1 MKDTQFILEIIKE
14 LRADAS
20 LNYKKEVLARYSD
33 YEPFKE
39 FLIRVYNP
47 RINYYMKKIPDVIS
61 YEMKE
66 QNTYDLYNT
75 LDALSLRLVT
85 GTMASNLVRDFLL
98 NANQTV
104 RELFELVI
112 GRDIRAGVGV
122 GIINEVYKGL
132 IEDTFYQRCSK
143 LDEKTLERFDAI
155 PDGFLTQAKLDG
167 IFSYIIKANDTVYM
181 LTRAGTV
188 WTSDSLKEDMLK
200 CSDGVYIGEGL
211 IYKDGK
217 PLDRKTGNGLINKFI
232 KRETT
237 LESLQ
242 NKIDT
247 VLNSGRYLTGKN
259 LKISEEIKQ
268 KEQEFAEI
276 DKAIHFVIWDSLT
289 LPEFEEGVSTRT
301 YTERFGEAIKA
312 TFMTSKLKPVPS
324 YRVYSMKEA
333 QAIADEYI
341 SNGGEGAIVKKLDTI
356 WKDGT
361 SKDMVKIKAVL
372 DADLL
377 CVDVEEGSGKYKGK
391 VGALVLETS
400 CGRLRVKVGTGLND
414 LDRAKPFD
422 FYIGKV
428 IEIQYNEFIKSK
440 SKTTD
445 SLFLPRFIEVREDK
459 NTTTGYEEIVGCI
472 NLKEIKW

>member
-1 MKDTQFILEIIKE
+1 MDASNIILGIIKE
-14 LRADAS
+14 LRQDSS
-20 LNYKKEVLARYSD
+20 LNYKKDILRKYSD
-33 YEPFKE
+33 YVPFQK
-39 FLIRVYNP
+39 FLVYVYNP
-47 RINYYMKKIPDVIS
+47 RVNYFMKNLPNVLS
-61 YEMKE
+61 YGQTE
-66 QNTYDLYNT
+66 QNISEMY
-75 LDALSLRLVT
+75 SLLEQLKQREIT
-85 GTMASNLVRDFLL
+85 GNQAQEVVREYLL
-98 NANQTV
+98 NTNQV
-104 RELFELVI
+104 IRELFELVI

-132 IEDTFYQRCSK
+132 IEEIPYCRCSK
-143 LDEKTLERFDAI
+143 LDEKTLERFDTM
-155 PDGFLTQAKLDG
+155 PEGFLTQAKLDG
-167 IFSYIIKANDTVYM
+167 QFSYIIKEDDIVYM

-188 WTSDSLKEDMLK
+188 WTSESLKEDMVK
-200 CSDGVYIGEGL
+200 CPDGVYIGEAL
-211 IYKDGK
+211 IYREGR

-242 NKIDT
+242 EKLNKG
-247 VLNSGRYLTGKN
+247 NPKS
-259 LKISEEIKQ
+259 LKELETKRL
-268 KEQEFAEI
+268 EFAEI
-276 DKAIHFVIWDSLT
+276 DKALHFVIWDSLT
-289 LPEFEEGVSTRT
+289 LEEFEEGLSTRP

-333 QAIADEYI
+333 QAIADEFI
-341 SNGGEGAIVKKLDTI
+341 LEGGEGAIVKKLDTI

-361 SKDMVKIKAVL
+361 SKDMLKIKAVL
-372 DADLL
+372 DADLV

-422 FYIGKV
+422 YYIGKV

-440 SKTTD
+440 SKSTD
-445 SLFLPRFIEVREDK
+445 SLFLPRFVEVREDK
-459 NTTTGYEEIVGCI
+459 NTATSYEEIA
-472 NLKEIKW
+472 L

>member
-1 MKDTQFILEIIKE
+1 MKDAQIILEIIKE
-14 LRADAS
+14 LRADNS

-47 RINYYMKKIPDVIS
+47 RVNYYMRKIPDIVS
-61 YEMKE
+61 YGMKE
-66 QNTYDLYNT
+66 QDLSGLRDVLNV
-75 LDALSLRLVT
+75 LSGRMAT
-85 GTMASNLVRDFLL
+85 GAEAINYVRNFLL
-98 NANQTV
+98 EANQTI
-104 RELFELVI
+104 RELFELAI

-122 GIINEVYKGL
+122 GIINEVYKDL
-132 IEDTFYQRCSK
+132 IEEIPYCRCGK
-143 LDEKTLERFDAI
+143 LDEKALERFDSM
-155 PDGFLTQAKLDG
+155 PEGFLAQAKLDG
-167 IFSYIIKANDTVYM
+167 VCNYIIKEGNEVYM
-181 LTRAGTV
+181 LTRAGTA
-188 WTSDSLKEDMLK
+188 WSSDSLKEDMVK

-232 KRETT
+232 KREDVLILLKEKMEVNFNKPKAYAKLN
-237 LESLQ
+237 LELS
-242 NKIDT
+242 NRCIE
-247 VLNSGRYLTGKN
+247 N
-259 LKISEEIKQ
+259 E
-268 KEQEFAEI
+268 EI
-276 DKAIHFVIWDSLT
+276 DKNLHFVIWDSLT
-289 LPEFEEGVSTRT
+289 LEEFKEGLSTRP

-312 TFMTSKLKPVPS
+312 TFMTTKLKPVPS

-341 SNGGEGAIVKKLDTI
+341 SEGGEGAIVKKLDTI

-391 VGALVLETS
+391 VGALVLETV
-400 CGRLRVKVGTGLND
+400 CGKLRVKVGTGLTD

-422 FYIGKV
+422 YYIGKV

-440 SKTTD
+440 SKNTD

-459 NTTTGYEEIVGCI
+459 NVATSYEEIVG
-472 NLKEIKW
+472 

>member
-1 MKDTQFILEIIKE
+1 MKDTQVILEIIKE

-47 RINYYMKKIPDVIS
+47 RINYYMKKIPAMNC
-61 YEMKE
+61 YETKE
-66 QNTYDLYNT
+66 QDMSGLRDVLNVLSGRMATGN
-75 LDALSLRLVT
+75 DAI
-85 GTMASNLVRDFLL
+85 NYVRNFLL
-98 NANQTV
+98 EANQTV
-104 RELFELVI
+104 RELFELAI

-143 LDEKTLERFDAI
+143 LDEKTLERFDTI

-167 IFSYIIKANDTVYM
+167 IFNYIIKANDTVYM

-188 WTSDSLKEDMLK
+188 WASDNLKEDMIK
-200 CSDGVYIGEGL
+200 CSDGVYIGEAL

-242 NKIDT
+242 SKIDA

-276 DKAIHFVIWDSLT
+276 DKALHFVIWDSLT
-289 LPEFEEGVSTRT
+289 LQEFKEGLSTRP

-312 TFMTSKLKPVPS
+312 TFMTSKLKPVSS

-333 QAIADEYI
+333 QAIADDYI

-361 SKDMVKIKAVL
+361 SKDMIKIKAVL

-422 FYIGKV
+422 YYIGKV

-440 SKTTD
+440 SKSTD
-445 SLFLPRFIEVREDK
+445 SLFLPRFVEVREDK
-459 NTTTGYEEIVGCI
+459 NTATSYEEIIG
-472 NLKEIKW
+472 

>member
-1 MKDTQFILEIIKE
+1 MEDTQFILEIIKE

-47 RINYYMKKIPDVIS
+47 RINYYLRKVPDIIS
-61 YEMKE
+61 YGMKE
-66 QNTYDLYNT
+66 QSTHELYGT
-75 LDALSLRLVT
+75 LDALSSRIIT
-85 GTMASNLVRDFLL
+85 GGAAINYVRNFLL
-98 NANQTV
+98 EANQTV
-104 RELFELVI
+104 RELFELAI

-132 IEDTFYQRCSK
+132 VEEIFYQRCSK
-143 LDEKTLERFDAI
+143 LNEKALERFDTM

-167 IFSYIIKANDTVYM
+167 QFSYIIKANDTVTM

-188 WTSDSLKEDMLK
+188 WTSESLKEDMVK
-200 CSDGVYIGEGL
+200 CPNGVYIGEAL
-211 IYKDGK
+211 IYREDR
-217 PLDRKTGNGLINKFI
+217 PLDRKTGNGMITSFI
-232 KRETT
+232 KKESV
-237 LESLQ
+237 LELLKEKMEV
-242 NKIDT
+242 NFDKPKIYAK
-247 VLNSGRYLTGKN
+247 LNLELSNRCIEYEQTDKN
-259 LKISEEIKQ
+259 L
-268 KEQEFAEI
+268 
-276 DKAIHFVIWDSLT
+276 HFVIWDSLT
-289 LPEFEEGVSTRT
+289 LQEFEQGLSTRP
-301 YTERFGEAIKA
+301 YTERFGEAIKV
-312 TFMTSKLKPVPS
+312 TFMASKLKPVPS

-414 LDRAKPFD
+414 LDRVKPFD
-422 FYIGKV
+422 FYVGKV

-440 SKTTD
+440 SKSTD
-445 SLFLPRFIEVREDK
+445 SLFLPRFVEVREDK
-459 NTTTGYEEIVGCI
+459 NTATGYEEIVGWI

>member
-1 MKDTQFILEIIKE
+1 MKDTQVILEIIKE

-61 YEMKE
+61 YGMKE
-66 QNTYDLYNT
+66 QDIYELYTT
-75 LDALSLRLVT
+75 LEALSLRIVT
-85 GTMASNLVRDFLL
+85 GNDAILGVRDFLL
-98 NANQTV
+98 NTNQTI
-104 RELFELVI
+104 RELFELAI

-132 IEDTFYQRCSK
+132 IEEIFYMRCSK
-143 LDEKTLERFDAI
+143 LDEKTLERFDTM

-167 IFSYIIKANDTVYM
+167 QFSYIIKANNTVTM

-188 WTSDSLKEDMLK
+188 WTSNSLKEDMLK
-200 CSDGVYIGEGL
+200 CSDGVYIGEAL
-211 IYKDGK
+211 IYKEGK
-217 PLDRKTGNGLINKFI
+217 PLDRKTGNGMITSFI
-232 KRETT
+232 KKESVLDLLKEKMEVNFDKPKVYAKLN
-237 LESLQ
+237 LELS
-242 NKIDT
+242 NRCIE
-247 VLNSGRYLTGKN
+247 N
-259 LKISEEIKQ
+259 E
-268 KEQEFAEI
+268 EI
-276 DKAIHFVIWDSLT
+276 DKNLHFVIWDSLT
-289 LPEFEEGVSTRT
+289 LEEFKEGLSTRP

-312 TFMTSKLKPVPS
+312 TFMTTKLKPVPS
-324 YRVYSMKEA
+324 FRVYSMKEA

-341 SNGGEGAIVKKLDTI
+341 SEGGEGAIVKKLDTL

-391 VGALVLETS
+391 VGALVLETV
-400 CGRLRVKVGTGLND
+400 CGKLRVKVGTGLTD

-422 FYIGKV
+422 YYIGKV

-440 SKTTD
+440 SKSTD
-445 SLFLPRFIEVREDK
+445 SLFLPRFVEVREDK
-459 NTTTGYEEIVGCI
+459 NTATSYEEIIG
-472 NLKEIKW
+472 

>member
-1 MKDTQFILEIIKE
+1 MDASSIILEIIKE
-14 LRADAS
+14 LRQDSS
-20 LNYKKEVLARYSD
+20 LNYKKDILRKYSD
-33 YEPFKE
+33 YEPFQK
-39 FLIRVYNP
+39 FLVYVYNP
-47 RINYYMKKIPDVIS
+47 RVNYFLKKLPDVIS
-61 YEMKE
+61 YGHGDHSITEMYSLLE
-66 QNTYDLYNT
+66 QLKQ
-75 LDALSLRLVT
+75 REIT
-85 GTMASNLVRDFLL
+85 GNQAQEVVREYLL
-98 NANQTV
+98 NTNQV
-104 RELFELVI
+104 IRELFELAI

-132 IEDTFYQRCSK
+132 IEEIFYQRCSK
-143 LDEKTLERFDAI
+143 LDEKALERFDTM
-155 PDGFLTQAKLDG
+155 PDGFLTQAKADG
-167 IFSYIIKANDTVYM
+167 VFSYIIKANDIVTM

-188 WTSDSLKEDMLK
+188 WTSDNLKEDMLK
-200 CSDGVYIGEGL
+200 CSDGVYIGEAL

-259 LKISEEIKQ
+259 LNISEEIKQ

-276 DKAIHFVIWDSLT
+276 DKALHFVIWDLLT
-289 LPEFEEGVSTRT
+289 LHEFEEGLSTRP

-312 TFMTSKLKPVPS
+312 TFMTSKLKPVSS

-333 QAIADEYI
+333 QAIADDFI
-341 SNGGEGAIVKKLDTI
+341 SEGGEGAIVKKLDTI

-440 SKTTD
+440 SKSTD
-445 SLFLPRFIEVREDK
+445 SLFLPRFVEVREDK
-459 NTTTGYEEIVGCI
+459 NTATSYEEIIG
-472 NLKEIKW
+472 

>member
-1 MKDTQFILEIIKE
+1 MNASNIILGIIKE
-14 LRADAS
+14 LRQDSS
-20 LNYKKEVLARYSD
+20 LNYKKDILRKYSD
-33 YEPFKE
+33 YVPFQK
-39 FLIRVYNP
+39 FLVYIYNP
-47 RINYYMKKIPDVIS
+47 RVNYFMKKLPNVIS
-61 YEMKE
+61 YGHGDHNISKMYSLLE
-66 QNTYDLYNT
+66 QLK
-75 LDALSLRLVT
+75 LREIT
-85 GTMASNLVRDFLL
+85 GNQAQEVVREYLL
-98 NANQTV
+98 NTNQII

-132 IEDTFYQRCSK
+132 IEEIPYMRCSS
-143 LDEKTLERFDAI
+143 LDEKTLERFDTM
-155 PDGFLTQAKLDG
+155 PNGCLTQAKADG
-167 IFSYIIKANDTVYM
+167 VFSYIIKANDIVTM
-181 LTRAGTV
+181 LTRAGTA
-188 WTSDSLKEDMLK
+188 WISDNLKEDMLK
-200 CSDGVYIGEGL
+200 CSDGVYIGEAL
-211 IYKDGK
+211 IYKEGK

-247 VLNSGRYLTGKN
+247 VLTSGRYLTGKN

-276 DKAIHFVIWDSLT
+276 DKALHFVIWDSLT
-289 LPEFEEGVSTRT
+289 LHEFEEGLSTRP

-312 TFMTSKLKPVPS
+312 TFMTSKLKPVSS

-333 QAIADEYI
+333 QAIADDFILE
-341 SNGGEGAIVKKLDTI
+341 GGEGAIVKKLDTI

-361 SKDMVKIKAVL
+361 SKDMLKIKAVL
-372 DADLL
+372 DADLV

-422 FYIGKV
+422 YYIGKV

-440 SKTTD
+440 SKSTD
-445 SLFLPRFIEVREDK
+445 SLFLPRFVEVREDK
-459 NTTTGYEEIVGCI
+459 NTATSYEEIVG
-472 NLKEIKW
+472 

>member
-1 MKDTQFILEIIKE
+1 MKDAQIILEIIKE
-14 LRADAS
+14 LRADNS
-20 LNYKKEVLARYSD
+20 LKYKKEVLARYSD

-47 RINYYMKKIPDVIS
+47 RINYYMRKIPDVIS
-61 YEMKE
+61 YGMKE
-66 QNTYDLYNT
+66 QDLSGLRDVLNV
-75 LDALSLRLVT
+75 LSGRMAT
-85 GTMASNLVRDFLL
+85 GAEAINYVRNFLL
-98 NANQTV
+98 EANQTI
-104 RELFELVI
+104 RELFELAI

-122 GIINEVYKGL
+122 GIINEVYKDL
-132 IEDTFYQRCSK
+132 IEEIPYCRCGK
-143 LDEKTLERFDAI
+143 LDEKTLERFDSM
-155 PDGFLTQAKLDG
+155 PEGFLAQAKLDG
-167 IFSYIIKANDTVYM
+167 VCNYIIKEGNEVYM
-181 LTRAGTV
+181 LTRAGTA
-188 WTSDSLKEDMLK
+188 WSSDSLKEDMVK

-232 KRETT
+232 KREST
-237 LESLQ
+237 LESLEA
-242 NKIDT
+242 K
-247 VLNSGRYLTGKN
+247 LAKAKPNSKQEGNITF
-259 LKISEEIKQ
+259 EIVDKQ
-268 KEQEFAEI
+268 EEFAEI
-276 DKAIHFVIWDSLT
+276 DKNLHFVIWDSLT
-289 LPEFEEGVSTRT
+289 LEEFEEGLSTRP

-312 TFMTSKLKPVPS
+312 TFMTTKLKPVPS

-341 SNGGEGAIVKKLDTI
+341 SEGGEGAIVKKLDTI

-391 VGALVLETS
+391 VGALVLETV
-400 CGRLRVKVGTGLND
+400 CGKLRVKVGTGLTD

-422 FYIGKV
+422 YYIGKV

-440 SKTTD
+440 SKSTD

-459 NTTTGYEEIVGCI
+459 NTATSYEEIVG
-472 NLKEIKW
+472 

>member
-1 MKDTQFILEIIKE
+1 MDASNIILEVIKE
-14 LRADAS
+14 LRQDSS
-20 LNYKKEVLARYSD
+20 LNYKKDILRKYSD
-33 YEPFKE
+33 YVPFQE
-39 FLIRVYNP
+39 FLAYVYNP
-47 RINYYMKKIPDVIS
+47 RINYYIKKIPTIIS
-61 YEMKE
+61 YGHGDHSITEM
-66 QNTYDLYNT
+66 Y
-75 LDALSLRLVT
+75 SLLGQLKQREIT
-85 GTMASNLVRDFLL
+85 GNRAQEVVREYLL
-98 NANQTV
+98 NTNQV
-104 RELFELVI
+104 IRELFGLVI

-132 IEDTFYQRCSK
+132 IAEIFYCRCSK
-143 LDEKTLERFDAI
+143 LDEKTLERFDTI
-155 PDGFLTQAKLDG
+155 PNGFLTQDKLDG
-167 IFSYIIKANDTVYM
+167 QFSYIIKEDNIVYM
-181 LTRAGTV
+181 LTRAGTA
-188 WTSDSLKEDMLK
+188 WTSDNLKEDMLK
-200 CSDGVYIGEGL
+200 CSDGVYIGEAL

-276 DKAIHFVIWDSLT
+276 DKALHFVIWDSLT
-289 LPEFEEGVSTRT
+289 LHEFEEGLSTRP

-312 TFMTSKLKPVPS
+312 TFMTSKLKPVSS

-333 QAIADEYI
+333 QAIADDFI
-341 SNGGEGAIVKKLDTI
+341 SEGGEGAIVKKLDTI

-361 SKDMVKIKAVL
+361 SKDMLKIKAVL
-372 DADLL
+372 DADLV

-422 FYIGKV
+422 YYIGKV

-440 SKTTD
+440 SKSTD
-445 SLFLPRFIEVREDK
+445 SLFLPRFVEVREDK
-459 NTTTGYEEIVGCI
+459 NTATSYEGIVG
-472 NLKEIKW
+472 